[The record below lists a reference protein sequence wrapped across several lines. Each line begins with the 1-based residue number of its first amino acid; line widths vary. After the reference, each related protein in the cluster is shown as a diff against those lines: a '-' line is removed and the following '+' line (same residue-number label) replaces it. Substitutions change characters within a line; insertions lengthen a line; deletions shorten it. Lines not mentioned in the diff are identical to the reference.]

1 MIKAL
6 MIKRL
11 ESSIEAF
18 RSTLAS
24 LSQSNRNFRAALDA
38 GYVPVGSVA
47 TRLLAGQNF
56 DPQEVLNILEQ
67 ESRSRS
73 GPNAFKAD
81 DFDAIRWRED
91 LDADNAVLTEL
102 LSRVADIGPT
112 DDDKLET
119 LKSFVNRATVRKE
132 KLLIFSEAETT
143 VDYLYR
149 ELNPGEKDRT
159 ISRLSGSHRDAAV
172 GIIRQFAPKANLS
185 EGRLSETP
193 KSGS

>member
-18 RSTLAS
+18 QSTLAS

-67 ESRSRS
+67 ESRSR
-73 GPNAFKAD
+73 
-81 DFDAIRWRED
+81 
-91 LDADNAVLTEL
+91 
-102 LSRVADIGPT
+102 
-112 DDDKLET
+112 
-119 LKSFVNRATVRKE
+119 
-132 KLLIFSEAETT
+132 
-143 VDYLYR
+143 
-149 ELNPGEKDRT
+149 
-159 ISRLSGSHRDAAV
+159 
-172 GIIRQFAPKANLS
+172 
-185 EGRLSETP
+185 
-193 KSGS
+193 